1 MEKIA
6 NNLYRIYFENKDK
19 DFKLYI
25 SSVIIGGNPFI
36 RTIPA
41 VSKEDA
47 GIFEKDK
54 AEKYVELIN
63 NDDNIKYKAKLEE
76 VKVYVD

>member
-6 NNLYRIYFENKDK
+6 NNLYRIYFENKDR

-25 SSVIIGGNPFI
+25 SSVVMGGNPFI
-36 RTIPA
+36 RTIPTTD
-41 VSKEDA
+41 KDEA

-54 AEKYVELIN
+54 AEKYVEIIN
-63 NDDNIKYKAKLEE
+63 NDENVKYKAKLEE